1 MHIGLIPLD
10 ERPVNTRYPAMIAQI
25 AGVDVHLPPPDVL
38 SNYRT
43 PARCDALGEWLLD
56 TAPELDAL
64 IVSYEMLGYGG
75 LIASR
80 TTDEPASTIIARLDQ
95 LREVRRQRPSM
106 PMLGF
111 NLITRI
117 SNNDYAAEEA
127 PYWATYGRRIYR
139 LSQLIDQQAQGQPVA
154 EELAALRA
162 EIPTAHLDDFNR
174 RRMRNHTVN
183 LVALQL
189 LADSV
194 FDLLVLSSD
203 DTSPYGLPS
212 REKRW
217 LAEWAEA
224 LGLQDERP
232 TTNDEQRMTEG
243 KGRKTEDE
251 KQGSGVRGQGS
262 GFEQP
267 TADYEPLTTAYR
279 RLLMY
284 PGADEVGCA
293 LLGRLINEHAGVQPR
308 IAPFYAVPGG
318 EEIVAAYED
327 GPVRLTVERQ
337 VRAVGG
343 VLVEGEGDIWLA
355 VNPPVPHRSEW
366 HPDYADQERAERL
379 PYLQKLVKEVRQRV
393 QAGQPVIVAD
403 VAYPNGADPALF
415 DLLRET
421 IDLPKLAAY
430 GGWNT
435 AGNTI
440 GTALAH
446 GCAALIASTESQ
458 QQAHETFLL
467 HRYLEDWGY
476 QQIVRRRA
484 RDWLLN
490 ETGQDQPTQANL
502 AATTEWIEAQLR
514 ARLDELPG
522 FAGRYEIV
530 PGSVRLPW
538 GRLFEVDFEVWGRE
552 QGTGNREAEHVTRK
566 CNT

>member
-1 MHIGLIPLD
+1 MRIGLIPLD

-25 AGVDVHLPPPDVL
+25 AGVDVRLPPPDAL
-38 SNYRT
+38 SDYRT

-56 TAPELDAL
+56 TAPDLDAL
-64 IVSYEMLGYGG
+64 IVSCEMLGYGG

-80 TTDEPASTIIARLDQ
+80 TTDEPASAVVARLDA
-95 LREVRRQRPSM
+95 LREVRRRRPSM

-139 LSQLIDQQAQGQPVA
+139 LSQLIDRQAQGQSVA
-154 EELAALRA
+154 EELAALRS
-162 EIPTAHLDDFNR
+162 EIPAADLRDFHR
-174 RRMRNHTVN
+174 RRMRNHTIN
-183 LVALQL
+183 LAALQL
-189 LADSV
+189 LADGV

-217 LAEWAEA
+217 IAEWAEA
-224 LGLQDERP
+224 LGA
-232 TTNDEQRMTEG
+232 
-243 KGRKTEDE
+243 
-251 KQGSGVRGQGS
+251 GVGGQGS
-262 GFEQP
+262 GIRDQRLGSK
-267 TADYEPLTTAYR
+267 DYTTGNGQR
-279 RLLMY
+279 TMNNGHLLMY

-293 LLGRLINEHAGVQPR
+293 LLGRLINEYAGVQPR

-337 VRAVGG
+337 VRALGG
-343 VLVEGEGDIWLA
+343 VLTEGEGDIWLA
-355 VNPPVPHRSEW
+355 VNPPVPRRSEW
-366 HPDYADQERAERL
+366 HPDYAEQERAERW
-379 PYLQKLVKEVRQRV
+379 PYLQELVKEMRQRV
-393 QAGQPVIVAD
+393 QARQPVIIAD

-415 DLLRET
+415 DLLREQ

-446 GCAALIASTESQ
+446 GCAARLATTEAQ

-476 QQIVRRRA
+476 QQIVRQQA
-484 RDWLLN
+484 RDWLLS
-490 ETGQDQPTQANL
+490 ETGEDEPTLVNL
-502 AATTEWIEAQLR
+502 SAITTWIETHLR
-514 ARLDELPG
+514 ARLDELTR
-522 FAGRYEIV
+522 FAKRYEIV

-538 GRLFEVDFEVWGRE
+538 SRLFEVDFEMKVKGKR
-552 QGTGNREAEHVTRK
+552 
-566 CNT
+566 